1 MKIFKV
7 HIISSF
13 NINEK
18 DFDRLFEEFLSYFG
32 ETAEQFIMKR
42 HLQLRDKGMKNEDIY
57 LKLLDEIKFIRFK
70 SPELSPR
77 QIRRIIY
84 G

>member
-1 MKIFKV
+1 MYEDFKV

-42 HLQLRDKGMKNEDIY
+42 HLQLRDGA
-57 LKLLDEIKFIRFK
+57 
-70 SPELSPR
+70 
-77 QIRRIIY
+77 
-84 G
+84 